1 MFTFI
6 NTSDDLVYL
15 NKELL
20 QCSHVA
26 IDTEFRRTTKD
37 NMKLSLIQLNDSNEI
52 YLVDCLLVK
61 DPDKTFTFLSSN
73 QVKKIFHSC
82 KEDLEALCSWSNN
95 EILNIYDT
103 QTAHALL
110 GGTFSISYQDLVK
123 DKLGLYVSKEE
134 TRTNWLKRPLTEA
147 QLNYAASDV
156 FYLIDIY
163 GLQLEEFS
171 AARKLEWL
179 HEELNGSHLLTR
191 KTEFSRDR
199 LFVISKKDEKE
210 ILYEL
215 DSIVKKIA
223 RKENINHTLFLSRQS
238 QRALLNDTLLLGVD
252 KSLDSLTKWRKIL
265 IKRPYSDLLK
275 NFEVF

>member
-6 NTSDDLVYL
+6 NTTDDLVYL

-26 IDTEFRRTTKD
+26 IDTEFRRTSKD

-52 YLVDCLLVK
+52 YLIDCLLIK
-61 DPDKTFTFLSSN
+61 DPEETFSFLSSN

-82 KEDLEALCSWSNN
+82 KEDLEALYSWSNN
-95 EILNIYDT
+95 EISNIYDT
-103 QTAHALL
+103 QIAHALL
-110 GGTFSISYQDLVK
+110 GGSFSVSYQDLVK
-123 DKLGLYVSKEE
+123 DKLGLYVSKKE

-156 FYLIDIY
+156 YYLIDLY
-163 GLQLEEFS
+163 SLQSEEFS
-171 AARKLEWL
+171 EGRKLEWL
-179 HEELNGSHLLTR
+179 EEELNGSHLLA
-191 KTEFSRDR
+191 KETEFSLDR
-199 LFVISKKDEKE
+199 LYVINKKDEKE

-215 DSIVKKIA
+215 GLMVKKIS
-223 RKENINHTLFLSRQS
+223 RKENINHTLFLSKQN
-238 QRALLNDTLLLGVD
+238 QKALLSDTLLLGVD
-252 KSLDSLTKWRKIL
+252 KSLENITKWRKIL
-265 IKRPYSDLLK
+265 IEKPYSNLLR

>member
-6 NTSDDLVYL
+6 NTSDDLIYL
-15 NKELL
+15 NQELL

-52 YLVDCLLVK
+52 YLVDCLLIK
-61 DPDKTFTFLSSN
+61 DPDKTFSFLSSN

-82 KEDLEALCSWSNN
+82 KEDLEALYSWSNN

-110 GGTFSISYQDLVK
+110 GGSFSISYKDLVK

-156 FYLIDIY
+156 YYLIDLY
-163 GLQLEEFS
+163 GLQIEEFS
-171 AARKLEWL
+171 EAKKLEWL
-179 HEELNGSHLLTR
+179 DEELNGSHLFSR
-191 KTEFSRDR
+191 ETEFSRDR
-199 LFVISKKDEKE
+199 LFIISKKDEKE

-215 DSIVKKIA
+215 DTIVKKIS
-223 RKENINHTLFLSRQS
+223 RKENINHTLFLSKQN
-238 QRALLNDTLLLGVD
+238 QKALLNDTLLLGVD
-252 KSLDSLTKWRKIL
+252 KSLDSITKWRKIL
-265 IKRPYSDLLK
+265 IKKPYSDLLK

>member
-6 NTSDDLVYL
+6 NTLDDLVYL

-20 QCSHVA
+20 QCSQVA
-26 IDTEFRRTTKD
+26 IDTEFRRTSKD

-61 DPDKTFTFLSSN
+61 DPDKTFSFLSSN

-82 KEDLEALCSWSNN
+82 KEDLEALYSWSNN
-95 EILNIYDT
+95 KILNIYDT
-103 QTAHALL
+103 QIAHALL
-110 GGTFSISYQDLVK
+110 GGSFSISYQDLVK

-156 FYLIDIY
+156 YYLIDLY
-163 GLQLEEFS
+163 RLQIEEFS
-171 AARKLEWL
+171 KARKLEWL
-179 HEELNGSHLLTR
+179 DEELNGTHLLDR
-191 KTEFSRDR
+191 GTEFSQDR
-199 LFVISKKDEKE
+199 LFVIGKKDEKE

-215 DSIVKKIA
+215 DKIVKKISS
-223 RKENINHTLFLSRQS
+223 KENVNHTLFLSKQN
-238 QRALLNDTLLLGVD
+238 QKALLNDSLLLGVD
-252 KSLDSLTKWRKIL
+252 KSLDSITKWRKIL
-265 IKRPYSDLLK
+265 IKKPYSDLLK

>member
-26 IDTEFRRTTKD
+26 IDTEFRRTSKD

-52 YLVDCLLVK
+52 YLVDCLLIK
-61 DPDKTFTFLSSN
+61 DPDKTFTFLSST

-103 QTAHALL
+103 QTAQALL
-110 GGTFSISYQDLVK
+110 GGSFSISYQDLVR

-147 QLNYAASDV
+147 QLNYAVSDV
-156 FYLIDIY
+156 YYLIDLY
-163 GLQLEEFS
+163 RFQMDEFS
-171 AARKLEWL
+171 ETKKLEWL
-179 HEELNGSHLLTR
+179 DEELNSTHLLTR
-191 KTEFSRDR
+191 GKEFSQDR
-199 LFVISKKDEKE
+199 LFTIDKKDEKQ
-210 ILYEL
+210 ILYDL
-215 DSIVKKIA
+215 DKIVKKIS
-223 RKENINHTLFLSRQS
+223 RIENVNHTLFLSKQN
-238 QRALLNDTLLLGVD
+238 QKNLLNQSLLLGVD
-252 KSLDSLTKWRKIL
+252 KSLDSITKWRKIL
-265 IKRPYSDLLK
+265 IKKPYSNLLK
-275 NFEVF
+275 NFDVF

>member
-6 NTSDDLVYL
+6 NTSDDLIYL

-20 QCSHVA
+20 QCSQVA
-26 IDTEFRRTTKD
+26 IDTEFRRTSKD

-52 YLVDCLLVK
+52 YLVDCLLIK
-61 DPDKTFTFLSSN
+61 DPDKTFSFLSSN

-110 GGTFSISYQDLVK
+110 GGSFSISYQDLVK

-156 FYLIDIY
+156 YYLIDIY
-163 GLQLEEFS
+163 RLQIAEFS
-171 AARKLEWL
+171 KARKLEWL
-179 HEELNGSHLLTR
+179 DEELNGKHLLAR
-191 KTEFSRDR
+191 ETEFSRDR
-199 LFVISKKDEKE
+199 LFIIGKKDEKE

-215 DSIVKKIA
+215 DKIVKKIS
-223 RKENINHTLFLSRQS
+223 RKENVNHTLFLSKQN
-238 QRALLNDTLLLGVD
+238 QKALLNDSLLLGVD
-252 KSLDSLTKWRKIL
+252 KSLDSITKWRKIL
-265 IKRPYSDLLK
+265 IKKPYSDLLK